1 VALRPQKRVACIFCG
16 QGPLTAEHVLP
27 KWLQEW
33 GLDGSGQHTL
43 VSGEEYKTYSAPP
56 FSASRKV
63 VCKPCNTGWMSRLE
77 AVSKPLLKALIL
89 GETRLIETFVQPI
102 LATWAY
108 KTTLVQDAAVMAE
121 QKLWPFFYEDLH
133 LNRLPHAQAQVWTAR
148 YDWESGDGDLL
159 SSYRARMDRRRSP
172 DTGERLDDGPRMFTG
187 IFTLGCVLFVTCVG
201 HDSAQPGCQYRR
213 TLTSETPDQ
222 NWVAFGP
229 CPTRSPGR
237 RADSPFRMPSSRSS
251 VSPGRA
257 SGLRELNDVSRPA
270 AVTALDELA
279 SVGVLTKRRLDRRT
293 DGYLATDVFSLI
305 TTAERQLA
313 RTR

>member
-1 VALRPQKRVACIFCG
+1 VALRPQKREACIFCG

-63 VCKPCNTGWMSRLE
+63 VCKKCNTGWMSRLE

-89 GETRLIETFVQPI
+89 GETRLIETFAQPL

-148 YDWESGDGDLL
+148 YDWQSGDGDLL
-159 SSYRARMDRRRSP
+159 SSYRARMDRRKSP

-187 IFTLGCVLFVTCVG
+187 VFTLGCVLFVTCVG
-201 HDSAQPGCQYRR
+201 HDSAQPAVPIQA
-213 TLTSETPDQ
+213 DID
-222 NWVAFGP
+222 FGDAG
-229 CPTRSPGR
+229 S
-237 RADSPFRMPSSRSS
+237 
-251 VSPGRA
+251 
-257 SGLRELNDVSRPA
+257 
-270 AVTALDELA
+270 
-279 SVGVLTKRRLDRRT
+279 K
-293 DGYLATDVFSLI
+293 
-305 TTAERQLA
+305 LA
-313 RTR
+313 RIWPVSYSFSWPPSGQSFALAEFEKFREPRPREWTP